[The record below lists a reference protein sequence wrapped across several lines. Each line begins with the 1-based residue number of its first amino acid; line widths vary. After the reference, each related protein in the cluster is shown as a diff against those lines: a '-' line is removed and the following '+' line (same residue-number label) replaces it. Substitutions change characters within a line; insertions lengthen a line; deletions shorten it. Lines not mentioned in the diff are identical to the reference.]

1 MMGGA
6 VLQEPRLC
14 QHGPSRSCRI
24 GSTVCEHVVS
34 SWLALPEQAPG
45 NANMTTTELSQ
56 AVESVAFMIKGEPR
70 AVELRYLHGLLDLL
84 TEWESTHPDEAAAAP
99 LVTAIYDLVS
109 TLVLN
114 AEPGA

>member
-1 MMGGA
+1 MTCSAVPARYGA
-6 VLQEPRLC
+6 CVSLAQ
-14 QHGPSRSCRI
+14 
-24 GSTVCEHVVS
+24 STLVEDLIVCWRVVS

-45 NANMTTTELSQ
+45 NAKMTTTELSQ

-84 TEWESTHPDEAAAAP
+84 TEWESTHPGEADAEP

-114 AEPGA
+114 AEPGS